1 MTALHGVG
9 FLAIGLLG
17 IVIGGFVAWYIIN
30 KMEEKIITIKKKEK
44 ENI

>member
-1 MTALHGVG
+1 MDECRMTALHGVG

-30 KMEEKIITIKKKEK
+30 KVEKNNEK
-44 ENI
+44 E